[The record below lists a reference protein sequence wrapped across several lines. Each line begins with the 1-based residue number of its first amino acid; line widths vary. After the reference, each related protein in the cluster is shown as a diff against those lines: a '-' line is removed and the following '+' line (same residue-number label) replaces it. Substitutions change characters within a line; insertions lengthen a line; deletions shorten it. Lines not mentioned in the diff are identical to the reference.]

1 MQANANNDLLF
12 ASNYWSILQFTAA
25 NLSVAITAVRDN
37 MGLFVGALVVAII
50 GFVPLFICVVAGING
65 HRVYGNWTVLYS
77 MFSYYW
83 ASQVITNV
91 MSVATAGVIGRW
103 VVLGEET
110 PTFSTGVKVSVE
122 QSPSR

>member
-1 MQANANNDLLF
+1 
-12 ASNYWSILQFTAA
+12 
-25 NLSVAITAVRDN
+25 
-37 MGLFVGALVVAII
+37 
-50 GFVPLFICVVAGING
+50 
-65 HRVYGNWTVLYS
+65 

-122 QSPSR
+122 QFPSR